1 MIYQG
6 SQGSINCYY
15 KNKLIIS
22 RPLTKKRTVHWYA
35 RQSNSYMVD
44 ALRHGWTLEQ
54 LKKINIRFMKQL
66 RYKGMA
72 ETPTK
77 EDWDIAIIGYF
88 MLCKLNV
95 IDCDG
100 ITEGFLI
107 MPRRENRSRQLSR

>member
-1 MIYQG
+1 
-6 SQGSINCYY
+6 
-15 KNKLIIS
+15 
-22 RPLTKKRTVHWYA
+22 
-35 RQSNSYMVD
+35 
-44 ALRHGWTLEQ
+44 
-54 LKKINIRFMKQL
+54 
-66 RYKGMA
+66 MA